1 MRQILCKGIR
11 QIICK
16 VTAKRNHMQLV
27 IPGTRKLPALF
38 TPTPNATKRFVEFF
52 TANIRNPNTRKAYT
66 WAVAE
71 LAPPI
76 RVRAMA
82 AMIANFFIAFP
93 SFGSGGDMGAGSDP
107 CPGC

>member
-1 MRQILCKGIR
+1 
-11 QIICK
+11 
-16 VTAKRNHMQLV
+16 MQLV

-71 LAPPI
+71 LATWCERHGLLSLQGI
-76 RVRAMA
+76 GTLN
-82 AMIANFFIAFP
+82 IGTCT
-93 SFGSGGDMGAGSDP
+93 STL
-107 CPGC
+107 